1 MPAQALA
8 EAVKALPQQPDT
20 GALRGAEGAA
30 AALYFDVFDELIL
43 QNKQHFFFTAR
54 SRRPPLDNMNA
65 LLSFAYTLLAS
76 DCAAALR
83 GAGLDP
89 YVGYLHTDRP
99 GARLPCAGPD
109 GRTSPPAW

>member
-1 MPAQALA
+1 
-8 EAVKALPQQPDT
+8 
-20 GALRGAEGAA
+20 
-30 AALYFDVFDELIL
+30 
-43 QNKQHFFFTAR
+43 
-54 SRRPPLDNMNA
+54 MNA

-99 GARLPCAGPD
+99 GRASLALDLMEELRPLLGDRFCLTLVNSRIIRPEHFDRRKAEPYF
-109 GRTSPPAW
+109 